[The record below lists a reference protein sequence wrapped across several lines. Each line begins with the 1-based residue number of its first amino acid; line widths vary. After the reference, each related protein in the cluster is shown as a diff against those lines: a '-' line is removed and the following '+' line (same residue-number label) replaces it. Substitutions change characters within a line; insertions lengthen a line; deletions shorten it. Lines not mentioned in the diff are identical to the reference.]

1 MSSSSAQGLGA
12 WHARRPS
19 ATNRGASPG
28 STGRTNTCSNRGY
41 IRSQR
46 LPLRRPISP
55 RRCAAFHDNARMRV
69 LGGTVTA
76 VDAAARLVIADGR
89 AIPYDT
95 LVLATGKLYAIQS
108 TRTE

>member
-1 MSSSSAQGLGA
+1 
-12 WHARRPS
+12 
-19 ATNRGASPG
+19 
-28 STGRTNTCSNRGY
+28 
-41 IRSQR
+41 
-46 LPLRRPISP
+46 
-55 RRCAAFHDNARMRV
+55 MRV